1 MLTQKSVLKSL
12 FQVLAIFCFCSVF
25 LLNLQPCSADFI
37 KTSCISGNCNLS
49 LSVEDKDTIKDYSR
63 ENETINL
70 QLDARDVDVDAN
82 FSKTFKLIAYEQ
94 VNGLNNVLSV
104 TNVLFPKQRFKEKT
118 LKTGIKVRPFQGN
131 KQVYVGLHSSAGQLL
146 ATFRLN
152 ITGSGFFIAKNN
164 LNKNASINF
173 SCPDATITDCNIQ
186 RLFFN
191 KVFFETNRDQKAKDT
206 YVVKNTD
213 NTYTVE
219 VPLVSSL
226 GRRQIKNVVKNGAL
240 NTGGSPVPNSTLN
253 NFVEVL
259 NVEVV
264 NLLESGERAIL
275 DMDEANSQ
283 LEIGFDSNFPVISLD
298 NTGNIGII
306 NDDPQARL
314 DIKTTTGL
322 APLNLASQALAS
334 PLVNGS
340 FEFDGTELY
349 FTLNEI
355 RYFVVRDP
363 LTATI
368 TPALPPAPPAFVA
381 TIPDTD
387 KLAGQPASFYTNATN
402 LNSGLLDAARLP
414 TNLGAFRLR
423 NVIPNQSLFLQGAD
437 NVIFRS
443 QADSNITLP
452 NKNGTLLTLAEINLG
467 VGTVTTAKVV
477 NGTILPE
484 DITNNSITGL
494 DVLGVDASKFTTG
507 LFSNAVL
514 PNYEISEVNNLLT
527 ELNNRISKT
536 ADIVNNLTST
546 NTDKALSANQGRVM
560 KELINNYAL
569 NYSSVNQ
576 SLGSNDL
583 SFDAFHSVFF
593 KTLTS
598 NANFTASNLKQGHR
612 VILLMN
618 GNFIPSFPATFKFIQ
633 GAYDPSKSNILE
645 FEVASNTPGSERV
658 FVKVL
663 SI

>member
-1 MLTQKSVLKSL
+1 M
-12 FQVLAIFCFCSVF
+12 
-25 LLNLQPCSADFI
+25 
-37 KTSCISGNCNLS
+37 
-49 LSVEDKDTIKDYSR
+49 
-63 ENETINL
+63 
-70 QLDARDVDVDAN
+70 
-82 FSKTFKLIAYEQ
+82 
-94 VNGLNNVLSV
+94 
-104 TNVLFPKQRFKEKT
+104 
-118 LKTGIKVRPFQGN
+118 
-131 KQVYVGLHSSAGQLL
+131 
-146 ATFRLN
+146 
-152 ITGSGFFIAKNN
+152 
-164 LNKNASINF
+164 
-173 SCPDATITDCNIQ
+173 
-186 RLFFN
+186 FFN
-191 KVFFETNRDQKAKDT
+191 KVFFETNRDQKARDI

-213 NTYTVE
+213 STYTVE
-219 VPLVSSL
+219 VPLVSSF

-240 NTGGSPVPNSTLN
+240 NTGGTPVPNSSLN
-253 NFVEVL
+253 TFVEVL

-264 NLLESGERAIL
+264 NLLENSERAIL
-275 DMDEANSQ
+275 DMDEANNQ
-283 LEIGFDSNFPVISLD
+283 LEIGFDSNFPVVSLD

-314 DIKTTTGL
+314 DIKTTLGL

-349 FTLNEI
+349 FTLNGI
-355 RYFVVRDP
+355 RYFVVRDL

-368 TPALPPAPPAFVA
+368 TPALPPVPPAFVA

-387 KLAGQPASFYTNATN
+387 KLAGQPAAFYTNATN
-402 LNSGLLDAARLP
+402 LNSGVLDVARLP
-414 TNLGAFRLR
+414 ANLGAFRLR
-423 NVIPNQSLFLQGAD
+423 NVTPTKSLFLQGAD

-443 QADSNITLP
+443 QADSNLTLP
-452 NKNGTLLTLAEINLG
+452 NKNGTLLTLADINLG

-484 DITNNSITGL
+484 DITNNSVTGL
-494 DVLGVDASKFTTG
+494 DISGVDASKFTTG

-536 ADIVNNLTST
+536 ADIVNNFTST

-560 KELINNYAL
+560 KQLIDNHAL

-583 SFDAFHSVFF
+583 SFDAFHSVFL

-618 GNFIPSFPATFKFIQ
+618 GNFLPSFPATFKFVQ
-633 GAYDPSKSNILE
+633 GAYDPSKTNILE